1 MNMIHVGLCAFI
13 LDVVSG
19 LNYYLTLVSCSF
31 TMLWS
36 IGFLNGASG
45 KLQDAVLGKVE
56 ICSNEVMNSEDI
68 IFSIGSVVCFLFF
81 ILMTSATIMVGAFYL
96 RERTI
101 NSLSHHQKKALHKF
115 NILFRIHVV
124 IGPLLILGVIWL
136 FLTAEIMR
144 SGLLFVLLG
153 LIQLP
158 LIMYM
163 MTRITHLWKDT
174 TTNHLQEQ

>member
-13 LDVVSG
+13 LDVVSA
-19 LNYYLTLVSCSF
+19 LNFGLTLVSYSF
-31 TMLWS
+31 TMLLS
-36 IGFLNGASG
+36 IGFLNPGASG
-45 KLQDAVLGKVE
+45 KFRGAALGKVE
-56 ICSNEVMNSEDI
+56 ICMGVMNSEDI
-68 IFSIGSVVCFLFF
+68 VFSIGSVMCFLFF
-81 ILMTSATIMVGAFYL
+81 ILMTGATIMVGAFYL

-101 NSLSHHQKKALHKF
+101 NSLSEHQKKALHKF

-136 FLTAEIMR
+136 FLATEMMR
-144 SGLLFVLLG
+144 SGLLFILLG

-163 MTRITHLWKDT
+163 MTRITH
-174 TTNHLQEQ
+174 